1 MRGGFTDVDEPE
13 PRPLRPQPIAI
24 SERSDR
30 RRMGIGGTADPAGQ
44 AWRRQTHDNHAGG
57 GERPD
62 VHSLDRLSVAR
73 EPEEPA
79 AERLGLR
86 LLRSVDISRHVG
98 TSSPRALSTVSRTRA
113 EGSQSDRRHHRQPKR
128 EKRRKRGA
136 CIDPHG
142 YDAGKKI
149 KGKKRHILVDTL
161 GLLLHAIVHP
171 ADIQDR
177 DGGVLVMA
185 TLFGM
190 FPFLK
195 PLFADSGYQGP
206 KFAKGLAKV
215 LPHIDIEIV
224 KRSDQVN
231 GFVVLPKRWIVER
244 TIAWLNRCRRLA
256 KDWENLNRK
265 ALAFLRLASIRLM
278 LRKLCNPA

>member
-1 MRGGFTDVDEPE
+1 MGACRTIDSTSQARRKQAPCRPPRGDERDHVRFEHGMPVASGAKGSAATE
-13 PRPLRPQPIAI
+13 HTVRLSQFVELGR
-24 SERSDR
+24 
-30 RRMGIGGTADPAGQ
+30 
-44 AWRRQTHDNHAGG
+44 HAGSHAS
-57 GERPD
+57 R
-62 VHSLDRLSVAR
+62 A
-73 EPEEPA
+73 
-79 AERLGLR
+79 LR
-86 LLRSVDISRHVG
+86 RV
-98 TSSPRALSTVSRTRA
+98 PRAKRT
-113 EGSQSDRRHHRQPKR
+113 GSKSDRRHHRQPER

-136 CIDPHG
+136 WIDPHG

-161 GLLLHAIVHP
+161 GLLLHAIVHT

-195 PLFADSGYQGP
+195 TLFADSGYQGP
-206 KFAKGLAKV
+206 KFAKALAKV
-215 LPHIDIEIV
+215 LPHLDIEIV
-224 KRSDQVN
+224 KRSDQIS